1 MKVEFPTDLQIARQA
16 RLLPMPEV
24 AARMGIGPHLLEPS
38 GNDVA
43 KIKLEAIDELRRRPM
58 AKYVVVSALTPT
70 PLGEGKTTTSAG
82 LDQALSYIGKPSTVA
97 LRHPALGPPLG
108 IQVA

>member
-24 AARMGIGPHLLEPS
+24 AARMGIGPHLLEPY

-43 KIKLEAIDELRRRPM
+43 KIKLEAIDELRGRPM
-58 AKYVVVSALTPT
+58 AKYVVVSAITLYAELAGARSATYE
-70 PLGEGKTTTSAG
+70 PLVRS
-82 LDQALSYIGKPSTVA
+82 
-97 LRHPALGPPLG
+97 PPK
-108 IQVA
+108 